1 MVGWLGEA
9 IFHSFGR
16 GQIYSYSVQ
25 MLGCK
30 LEVLAAPLFFFENDH
45 GSNVIIN
52 FFSNFPLIYLLILD
66 VFLVFSQNCP

>member
-1 MVGWLGEA
+1 
-9 IFHSFGR
+9 
-16 GQIYSYSVQ
+16 

-66 VFLVFSQNCP
+66 VFLVFSQNCPWKIGSFDKEFRFWLFFEEQ